1 MRERFAAE
9 LLEIEEQLADGF
21 EEIGWTLGAIVET
34 ILDPGSQDATR
45 LVAAAN
51 VLRATSRQVDARL
64 VAVAARQ
71 APVAEDL
78 RLVLSLIQ
86 VAQHAALIANQFEL
100 IGEQLYELDPDARDP
115 QQTAGQLSLMTE
127 LAGRQVQHAVRAFV
141 ARDADSARELQREDD
156 ALDRINR
163 QVFEASYALDG
174 DHGERE
180 LAMRYVLIARSLE
193 RIGDN
198 AVDIAEQAV
207 FLVTAQLQQFTD
219 ASRPKPRRG
228 QHVDDRQTRPIAGRR
243 E

>member
-1 MRERFAAE
+1 MREAFAE
-9 LLEIEEQLADGF
+9 KLLEIEQQLADGF
-21 EEIGWTLGAIVET
+21 EEVGRTLGAVAET
-34 ILDPGSQDATR
+34 ILDPARQHAAR

-51 VLRATSRQVDARL
+51 ILRATSREVDARL
-64 VAVAARQ
+64 VAVAALQ
-71 APVAEDL
+71 APVAGDL

-100 IGEQLYELDPDARDP
+100 ISEQLYELDPDARDP

-141 ARDADSARELQREDD
+141 ARDAESATELQHEDD
-156 ALDRINR
+156 ALDRLNR
-163 QVFEASYALDG
+163 QVFEATYALNG
-174 DHGERE
+174 NHGERE

-219 ASRPKPRRG
+219 ASRPKPRGG
-228 QHVDDRQTRPIAGRR
+228 QDPDNR
-243 E
+243 

>member
-1 MRERFAAE
+1 MREAFADE
-9 LLEIEEQLADGF
+9 LSGIEQQLAGQF
-21 EEIGWTLGAIVET
+21 EEIGRTLEAIAET
-34 ILDPGSQDATR
+34 IRAPASQDATR

-51 VLRATSRQVDARL
+51 ILRATSRDVDARL
-64 VAVAARQ
+64 VAVSARQ
-71 APVAEDL
+71 APVAGDL

-86 VAQHAALIANQFEL
+86 VAQHAGLIANQFEL
-100 IGEQLYELDPDARDP
+100 ISEQLHELDPDARDP

-141 ARDADSARELQREDD
+141 ARDAESATELQREDD

-163 QVFEASYALDG
+163 QVFEATYALDG
-174 DHGERE
+174 DIRERE

-207 FLVTAQLQQFTD
+207 FLVTAQLQQFSD
-219 ASRPKPRRG
+219 ASRPRPRRD
-228 QHVDDRQTRPIAGRR
+228 QNADNR
-243 E
+243 

>member
-1 MRERFAAE
+1 MRAGFAEE
-9 LLEIEEQLADGF
+9 LLGIEQQLADGF
-21 EEIGWTLGAIVET
+21 EEIGETLAAIAET
-34 ILDPGSQDATR
+34 ILDPASQDATR

-51 VLRATSRQVDARL
+51 ILRATSRQIDARL
-64 VAVAARQ
+64 VKVTALQ
-71 APVAEDL
+71 APVASDL

-86 VAQHAALIANQFEL
+86 VAQHGALIANQFDL
-100 IGEQLYELDPDARDP
+100 ISEQLYELDPDARDP

-141 ARDADSARELQREDD
+141 ARDAESALELQREDD
-156 ALDRINR
+156 ALDRLNR
-163 QVFEASYALDG
+163 QVFQATYALDG
-174 DHGERE
+174 NHGERE

-219 ASRPKPRRG
+219 ASRPKPRPAQRTSS
-228 QHVDDRQTRPIAGRR
+228 R
-243 E
+243 

>member
-1 MRERFAAE
+1 MREGFAEE
-9 LLEIEEQLADGF
+9 LLGIEQQLAGGF
-21 EEIGWTLGAIVET
+21 EEIGQTLAAVAET
-34 ILDPGSQDATR
+34 ILDPASQDATR

-51 VLRATSRQVDARL
+51 ILRVTSREIDARL
-64 VAVAARQ
+64 VAVTALQ
-71 APVAEDL
+71 APVASDL

-86 VAQHAALIANQFEL
+86 VAQHAALIANQFDL
-100 IGEQLYELDPDARDP
+100 ISEQLYELDPDARDP

-141 ARDADSARELQREDD
+141 ARDAESALELQREDD
-156 ALDRINR
+156 ALDRLNR
-163 QVFEASYALDG
+163 QVFEATYALDG

-207 FLVTAQLQQFTD
+207 FLVTAQLQQFSD
-219 ASRPKPRRG
+219 ASRPKPRPAQRMSS
-228 QHVDDRQTRPIAGRR
+228 R
-243 E
+243 

>member
-1 MRERFAAE
+1 MRDGFADE
-9 LLEIEEQLADGF
+9 LLGIEHQLAEQF
-21 EEIGWTLGAIVET
+21 EEIGRTLEAIAKT
-34 ILDPGSQDATR
+34 ILDPSSQDATR
-45 LVAAAN
+45 LVAVAN

-64 VAVAARQ
+64 VEVTARQ
-71 APVAEDL
+71 APVAGDL

-100 IGEQLYELDPDARDP
+100 ISEQLSELDPDARDP

-127 LAGRQVQHAVRAFV
+127 LAGRQVQHAVRAFIS
-141 ARDADSARELQREDD
+141 RDAESAVELQREDD

-163 QVFEASYALDG
+163 QVFESTYALDG

-207 FLVTAQLQQFTD
+207 FLVTGQRQEFSD
-219 ASRPKPRRG
+219 ASRPKPRCDHG
-228 QHVDDRQTRPIAGRR
+228 PVNG
-243 E
+243 

>member
-1 MRERFAAE
+1 MREGFAEE
-9 LLEIEEQLADGF
+9 LSAIERELADGF
-21 EEIGWTLGAIVET
+21 EEIGETLAAIAET
-34 ILDPGSQDATR
+34 ILDPASQDATR

-51 VLRATSRQVDARL
+51 ILRATSREIDARL
-64 VAVAARQ
+64 VAVTALQ
-71 APVAEDL
+71 APVGGDL

-86 VAQHAALIANQFEL
+86 VAQHAALIANQFDL
-100 IGEQLYELDPDARDP
+100 ISEQLYELDPDARDP

-141 ARDADSARELQREDD
+141 ARDAESAVELQREDD
-156 ALDRINR
+156 ALDRLNR
-163 QVFEASYALDG
+163 QVFEATYALDG

-219 ASRPKPRRG
+219 ASRPARHATSR
-228 QHVDDRQTRPIAGRR
+228 
-243 E
+243 

>member
-1 MRERFAAE
+1 MREAFAKE
-9 LLEIEEQLADGF
+9 LLEIEQQLANGF
-21 EEIGWTLGAIVET
+21 EEVGRTLGAVAET
-34 ILDPGSQDATR
+34 ILDPAGHHATR
-45 LVAAAN
+45 LVSAAN
-51 VLRATSRQVDARL
+51 TLRATSREVDARL
-64 VAVAARQ
+64 VKVAALQ
-71 APVAEDL
+71 APVAGDL

-100 IGEQLYELDPDARDP
+100 ISEQLYELDPDARDP

-141 ARDADSARELQREDD
+141 ARDAESATELQREDD
-156 ALDRINR
+156 ALDRLNR
-163 QVFEASYALDG
+163 QVFEATYALNG
-174 DHGERE
+174 NHGERE

-207 FLVTAQLQQFTD
+207 FLVTARLQQFTD

-228 QHVDDRQTRPIAGRR
+228 QDTDNR
-243 E
+243 

>member
-1 MRERFAAE
+1 MREAFAEE
-9 LLEIEEQLADGF
+9 LLEIEQQLANGF
-21 EEIGWTLGAIVET
+21 EEVGRTLGAVAET
-34 ILDPGSQDATR
+34 ILDPTSQHATR

-51 VLRATSRQVDARL
+51 ILRATSREVDARL
-64 VAVAARQ
+64 VAVAALQ
-71 APVAEDL
+71 APVAGDL

-100 IGEQLYELDPDARDP
+100 ISEQLYELDPDARDP

-141 ARDADSARELQREDD
+141 SRDAESATELQHEDD
-156 ALDRINR
+156 ALDRLNR
-163 QVFEASYALDG
+163 QVFEATYALNG
-174 DHGERE
+174 NHGERE

-207 FLVTAQLQQFTD
+207 FLVTAQLHQFTD

-228 QHVDDRQTRPIAGRR
+228 QDTDNR
-243 E
+243 